1 MNTTIS
7 LPVYLNNIGV
17 IYQKQ
22 NNFPEALNYFNKSL
36 KISEQLGKKNTICE
50 TCLNM
55 GAINL
60 KQRNYPK
67 ALDLT
72 LKSFAIA
79 KELSLLEYQK
89 MIYEQ
94 LSEIY
99 AATNNY
105 QKAYEAHKSFKQLN
119 DSIFSKENIQRITGL
134 EYTYKFEKEKQ
145 AAELEQQKKADL
157 QAQKSRQERLIL
169 YIALGAFLIMVV
181 LVIVVLRSY
190 FHKIKTNQLLMTQK
204 NEIIEKNAKL
214 VILNNE
220 IESKSRQLEA
230 VNDELKKLSIVASET
245 SNAIFIMDAE
255 GNFQWFNKAFTRLLG
270 YEPEEF
276 MKLFGTNILQASA
289 NQQIKEMAEKSI
301 LSKQPVNYSSRS
313 TTKSGQSIWIHTS
326 LSPVMNDNG
335 EIINLVAID
344 TDITALKEAEAKIR
358 EQNDEISKINDELNE
373 LNATK
378 DKFFSIIAHDLKNPF
393 NSILGLSE
401 LLVANFGMITP
412 EKLLKTVTTINTSAK
427 SGYKL
432 LENLLEWAR
441 TQTGR
446 IEFKQER
453 TPLKTIFSG
462 ANDIAQSI
470 ALNKSIA
477 LNFEPTGEMEVFVD
491 RNMVN
496 TILRNL
502 ITNAIKYTHKAGT
515 INVVASQADHQAFI
529 SVIDNGVGIDPV
541 MISKLFK
548 ISEKISTAG
557 TEKETG
563 TGLGLLLCK
572 EFVEKH
578 GGQIEVRSEL
588 GKGSEFI
595 FSLPLFIV

>member
-1 MNTTIS
+1 
-7 LPVYLNNIGV
+7 
-17 IYQKQ
+17 
-22 NNFPEALNYFNKSL
+22 
-36 KISEQLGKKNTICE
+36 
-50 TCLNM
+50 
-55 GAINL
+55 
-60 KQRNYPK
+60 
-67 ALDLT
+67 
-72 LKSFAIA
+72 
-79 KELSLLEYQK
+79 
-89 MIYEQ
+89 
-94 LSEIY
+94 
-99 AATNNY
+99 
-105 QKAYEAHKSFKQLN
+105 
-119 DSIFSKENIQRITGL
+119 
-134 EYTYKFEKEKQ
+134 
-145 AAELEQQKKADL
+145 
-157 QAQKSRQERLIL
+157 
-169 YIALGAFLIMVV
+169 
-181 LVIVVLRSY
+181 
-190 FHKIKTNQLLMTQK
+190 MTQK

-220 IESKSRQLEA
+220 IESKSKQLEA

-255 GNFQWFNKAFTRLLG
+255 GNFQWFNKAFTGLLG

-515 INVVASQADHQAFI
+515 INVVASQADHKAFI
-529 SVIDNGVGIDPV
+529 SVIDNGVGIDSV

>member
-1 MNTTIS
+1 
-7 LPVYLNNIGV
+7 
-17 IYQKQ
+17 
-22 NNFPEALNYFNKSL
+22 
-36 KISEQLGKKNTICE
+36 
-50 TCLNM
+50 
-55 GAINL
+55 
-60 KQRNYPK
+60 
-67 ALDLT
+67 
-72 LKSFAIA
+72 
-79 KELSLLEYQK
+79 
-89 MIYEQ
+89 
-94 LSEIY
+94 
-99 AATNNY
+99 
-105 QKAYEAHKSFKQLN
+105 
-119 DSIFSKENIQRITGL
+119 
-134 EYTYKFEKEKQ
+134 
-145 AAELEQQKKADL
+145 
-157 QAQKSRQERLIL
+157 
-169 YIALGAFLIMVV
+169 
-181 LVIVVLRSY
+181 
-190 FHKIKTNQLLMTQK
+190 
-204 NEIIEKNAKL
+204 
-214 VILNNE
+214 
-220 IESKSRQLEA
+220 
-230 VNDELKKLSIVASET
+230 
-245 SNAIFIMDAE
+245 
-255 GNFQWFNKAFTRLLG
+255 
-270 YEPEEF
+270 
-276 MKLFGTNILQASA
+276 
-289 NQQIKEMAEKSI
+289 
-301 LSKQPVNYSSRS
+301 
-313 TTKSGQSIWIHTS
+313 
-326 LSPVMNDNG
+326 
-335 EIINLVAID
+335 
-344 TDITALKEAEAKIR
+344 
-358 EQNDEISKINDELNE
+358 
-373 LNATK
+373 
-378 DKFFSIIAHDLKNPF
+378 
-393 NSILGLSE
+393 
-401 LLVANFGMITP
+401 MITP

-515 INVVASQADHQAFI
+515 INVVASQTDHKAFI
-529 SVIDNGVGIDPV
+529 SVIDNGVGIDSV